1 MFSYCYSLSNFIPC
15 LPIVFEFL
23 SGQQK
28 REGGM
33 RGRHTLSVRE
43 GRPMHVLCQ
52 LRKHLLAQEKREERK
67 RKKSL
72 NRSLTT
78 TDEKNG
84 VLVRVIERC
93 MYECM

>member
-1 MFSYCYSLSNFIPC
+1 MFSYCHSLSNFSPC

-33 RGRHTLSVRE
+33 RGRHTLSVSE

-52 LRKHLLAQEKREERK
+52 LRKHLLAQEKREKRK

-84 VLVRVIERC
+84 VLVSGD
-93 MYECM
+93 